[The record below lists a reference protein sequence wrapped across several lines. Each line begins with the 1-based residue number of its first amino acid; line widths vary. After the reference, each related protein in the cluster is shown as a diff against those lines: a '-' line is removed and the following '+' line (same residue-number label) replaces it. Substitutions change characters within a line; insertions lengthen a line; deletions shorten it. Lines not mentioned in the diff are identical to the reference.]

1 MNISVKADLSFP
13 QRLSLRT
20 ADCGPSLGSEP
31 EVGQSFKGSASHL
44 TRPQSSVCP
53 NDRRP
58 QDSWVLFSAWEVS
71 SWTEQ
76 PPQTLQHNNWLLG
89 CGCTSIQRSKL
100 QPLLFSPFVVV
111 VRCSRKQSQA
121 LFTPGGHLLPPSP
134 CSPALTHLIS
144 ASSRS
149 EGSEHKPWLY
159 IH

>member
-58 QDSWVLFSAWEVS
+58 QDSWVLFSLSLGSVLLNGAATTDAAAQQLITRLWMYIYS
-71 SWTEQ
+71 KEQ
-76 PPQTLQHNNWLLG
+76 TAA
-89 CGCTSIQRSKL
+89 
-100 QPLLFSPFVVV
+100 FVVLSFCC
-111 VRCSRKQSQA
+111 RRA
-121 LFTPGGHLLPPSP
+121 LF
-134 CSPALTHLIS
+134 
-144 ASSRS
+144 
-149 EGSEHKPWLY
+149 
-159 IH
+159 